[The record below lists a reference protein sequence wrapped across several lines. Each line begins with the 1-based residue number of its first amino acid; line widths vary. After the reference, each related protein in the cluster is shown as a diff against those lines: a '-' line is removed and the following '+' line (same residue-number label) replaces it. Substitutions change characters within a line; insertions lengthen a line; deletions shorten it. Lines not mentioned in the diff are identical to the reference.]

1 MSKYAPL
8 TGYLS
13 SSGMDYILMTFAE
26 VEEVIGDKLPRS
38 AFEYRPWWSN
48 NPSNHVN
55 AYSWLRAG
63 YKTADVDMAER
74 KLAFRKAS
82 ADELPV
88 VRNNKMS
95 KDKGASPY
103 SRIFGA
109 LKGTVTIAPGVDL
122 TLPTGEK
129 WNAEQ

>member
-13 SSGMDYILMTFAE
+13 SSGMDYIPMTFAE

-55 AYSWLRAG
+55 ADSWLRAG
-63 YKTADVDMAER
+63 YKTENVDMAER

-82 ADELPV
+82 TDELPV
-88 VRNNKMS
+88 KQNNKTG
-95 KDKGASPY
+95 KDEGATAY

-129 WNAEQ
+129 WSAQQ

>member
-13 SSGMDYILMTFAE
+13 SSGMNYIPMTFAE

-55 AYSWLRAG
+55 ANSWLRAG
-63 YKTADVDMAER
+63 YKTSDVDMARR
-74 KLAFRKAS
+74 KLVFRKALAGELLVGRS
-82 ADELPV
+82 KRTKKDE
-88 VRNNKMS
+88 
-95 KDKGASPY
+95 GASPF

-129 WNAEQ
+129 WNAQQ